1 MEKAAA
7 DGDGSFGRAAGR
19 FWGAVNNKIELLL
32 GDWAGFDS
40 VELQENYLVV
50 LFLEAG
56 DSDSLAKAKAKSLA
70 SSINRLLGI
79 GTCVPFPD
87 PERFCTTAGVCP
99 HVALCGSFRDCAPW
113 CPVVPVCVVA
123 DKPGECPPFCSTE
136 RWRVSGCSRAQCSPS
151 MLAQAGPSQK
161 QSLPWSALLSPPP
174 PFPLYLACVLHSS
187 VNALV
192 AMATAT
198 AGEC

>member
-1 MEKAAA
+1 MTAVEKAAA

-19 FWGAVNNKIELLL
+19 FWGAVNNKIELFL
-32 GDWAGFDS
+32 GDWAVLFDS

-113 CPVVPVCVVA
+113 CPVVPRGARVC
-123 DKPGECPPFCSTE
+123 GGRQT
-136 RWRVSGCSRAQCSPS
+136 W
-151 MLAQAGPSQK
+151 
-161 QSLPWSALLSPPP
+161 
-174 PFPLYLACVLHSS
+174 
-187 VNALV
+187 
-192 AMATAT
+192 
-198 AGEC
+198 